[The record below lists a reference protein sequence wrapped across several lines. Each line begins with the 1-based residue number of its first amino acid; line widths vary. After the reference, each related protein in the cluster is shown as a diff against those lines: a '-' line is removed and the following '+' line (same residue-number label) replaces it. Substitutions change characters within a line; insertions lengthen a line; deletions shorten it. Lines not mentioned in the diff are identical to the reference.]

1 LAGGVAAIALPLTL
15 LLGRYQ
21 VATLAADAAFRRAQV
36 AEPAADFVVAIR
48 ATQDAIALVPRQS
61 EYYSLL
67 GQYYGALAP
76 RATGS
81 ELPDF
86 VAAPATATSLR
97 QPTQLSRDQVFDL
110 GRVSLETAIQLN
122 PLDVRFHTTLGQLYR
137 YWDETAGTTAHL
149 AAAQAQFEAATRL
162 KPNDVEGHVGAADVR
177 LQAGDYADALV
188 RAEHARTL
196 MPTYWYPYE
205 VMARAH
211 MALHQYPEAYAAADD
226 AIQRGSR
233 WGLGFKAPTQA
244 DVSRLTALRREA
256 AELGGGPPGA

>member
-1 LAGGVAAIALPLTL
+1 VLLATCVQLLAVGLAPFVGALALGSGPPGRPALVLAGGVAAIALPLTL

-110 GRVSLETAIQLN
+110 GRVRRRSSLTRSTCASTPRSASSTA
-122 PLDVRFHTTLGQLYR
+122 T
-137 YWDETAGTTAHL
+137 GTRRPARPRTSRRRRPSSR
-149 AAAQAQFEAATRL
+149 RL
-162 KPNDVEGHVGAADVR
+162 
-177 LQAGDYADALV
+177 
-188 RAEHARTL
+188 RA
-196 MPTYWYPYE
+196 
-205 VMARAH
+205 
-211 MALHQYPEAYAAADD
+211 
-226 AIQRGSR
+226 
-233 WGLGFKAPTQA
+233 
-244 DVSRLTALRREA
+244 
-256 AELGGGPPGA
+256 